1 MDINVNVKISAEPE
15 LLIHLATLVECLRPL
30 PLQVGTKVTATQTAA
45 TEPEKPKKKAA
56 AKPAEKK
63 AEPVPEPVP
72 AAEEKA
78 PEPAPAQQPEPEPAP
93 EPEPEKDVSIVTE
106 EKLRAACMEFAKKD
120 PANKKKLAETFKAVG
135 ASKLSDVKP
144 EDYQKV
150 IDLLKT
156 A

>member
-1 MDINVNVKISAEPE
+1 MDINVKVTIGAEPE
-15 LLIHLATLVECLRPL
+15 MLMHLATLVECL
-30 PLQVGTKVTATQTAA
+30 QNVMKVTAAQTTAA
-45 TEPEKPKKKAA
+45 EPEKSKKKAA

-63 AEPVPEPVP
+63 AEPAPVP

-78 PEPAPAQQPEPEPAP
+78 PEPEPAPAPQPEPEPEPEPAP
-93 EPEPEKDVSIVTE
+93 EPAPEQAVKGVSE
-106 EKLRAACMEFAKKD
+106 EELRAACMEFAKKD
-120 PANKKKLAETFKAVG
+120 PANKKKLAEAFKTVG

>member
-1 MDINVNVKISAEPE
+1 MDINVKITIGAEPE
-15 LLIHLATLVECLRPL
+15 MLTHMATLVECL
-30 PLQVGTKVTATQTAA
+30 QSMMKVTGAQTTAA
-45 TEPEKPKKKAA
+45 EPEKPKKKAA

-63 AEPVPEPVP
+63 AEPAPAP

-78 PEPAPAQQPEPEPAP
+78 PEPEPAPAPQPEPEPAP
-93 EPEPEKDVSIVTE
+93 EPAPEKAVKGVSE
-106 EKLRAACMEFAKKD
+106 EELRAACMEFAKKD
-120 PANKKKLAETFKAVG
+120 PTNKKKLAEAFKTVG